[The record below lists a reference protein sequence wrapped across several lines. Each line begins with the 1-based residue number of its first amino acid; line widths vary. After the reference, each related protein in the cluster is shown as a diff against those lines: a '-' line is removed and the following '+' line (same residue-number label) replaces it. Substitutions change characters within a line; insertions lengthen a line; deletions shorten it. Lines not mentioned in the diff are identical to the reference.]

1 MFRICIAGAGGIGRA
16 VAVLLREYGEVKFDI
31 HIGDINLDASF
42 DAKTW
47 IEKAGQNSG
56 FVRPFDMKKEG
67 WQEKLGDIDLV
78 LDCLPGKFAPKMA
91 QLALDLDAHYVNL
104 TEYVAETKQIMALVK
119 GAKRGFGLQ
128 SGVAPGFVNVLGKR
142 LFEEFCAKHGVEKAN
157 DLEMRV
163 GALSRN
169 TVAPHY
175 YGFTWS
181 TIGVA
186 TEYVKTAEVVRDH
199 KFIEVPSLTGRRE
212 LMVDGLLLEEDFT
225 SGGAADIPVTYQE
238 QIANI
243 DYKTLR
249 YPGHWA
255 WVDELLKNAPEGEEK
270 IDFLEREML
279 KTIPAVEEDLIIVYA
294 AVEGHDKNGVLRR
307 MEASYYV
314 EPLKIGEVSLRAIQ
328 STTAAGMAE
337 IARLVLSGKYQGTL
351 LQSQVDTADYLNG
364 PFVRAVYGERR

>member
-1 MFRICIAGAGGIGRA
+1 MFRVCIAGAGGIGRA
-16 VAVLLREYGEVKFDI
+16 VAVLLRTYGEVKFDI

-42 DAKTW
+42 DARTW
-47 IEKAGQNSG
+47 IEKAGENEG
-56 FVRPFDMKKEG
+56 FVRPFDMTKEG
-67 WQEKLGDIDLV
+67 WQAKLGAIDLV

-91 QLALDLDAHYVNL
+91 QLALDLDSHYVNL
-104 TEYVAETKQIMALVK
+104 TEYVAETKQIMEMVK
-119 GAKRGFGLQ
+119 DAKRGFGLQ

-186 TEYVKTAEVVRDH
+186 TEYIKTAEVVRDH
-199 KFIEVPSLTGRRE
+199 KFLEVPSLTGRRE
-212 LMVDGLLLEEDFT
+212 VMVDGLLLEEDFT
-225 SGGAADIPVTYQE
+225 SGGAADIPLVYQDR
-238 QIANI
+238 IANI
-243 DYKTLR
+243 DYKTFR

-255 WVDELLKNAPEGEEK
+255 WVDELLKTVPEGEDK
-270 IDFLEREML
+270 IDFLEKEML

-294 AVEGHDKNGVLRR
+294 AVEGLDKNGVLRR
-307 MEASYYV
+307 MEASYNV
-314 EPLKIGEVSLRAIQ
+314 EPLKIGGVSLRAIQ

-337 IARLVLSGKYQGTL
+337 IARLVLSGKYEGTL
-351 LQSQVDTADYLNG
+351 LQSQVDTTDYLNG
-364 PFVRAVYGERR
+364 PFVRAVYGQRR

>member
-212 LMVDGLLLEEDFT
+212 LMVDG
-225 SGGAADIPVTYQE
+225 V
-238 QIANI
+238 
-243 DYKTLR
+243 
-249 YPGHWA
+249 
-255 WVDELLKNAPEGEEK
+255 
-270 IDFLEREML
+270 
-279 KTIPAVEEDLIIVYA
+279 
-294 AVEGHDKNGVLRR
+294 
-307 MEASYYV
+307 
-314 EPLKIGEVSLRAIQ
+314 
-328 STTAAGMAE
+328 
-337 IARLVLSGKYQGTL
+337 
-351 LQSQVDTADYLNG
+351 
-364 PFVRAVYGERR
+364 